1 MSLKREE
8 LLKSLSD
15 EMANHALAIVTAEDS
30 TRRQMA
36 EMSYISF
43 LQNLITSLI
52 WSDIS
57 DGNRGSV
64 RTKEV
69 QLTRGIRTLESYP

>member
-1 MSLKREE
+1 MSSKREE

-43 LQNLITSLI
+43 LQNLIMSLI
-52 WSDIS
+52 WSGVYDV
-57 DGNRGSV
+57 NKGSI

-69 QLTRGIRTLESYP
+69 QVTRGIRTLESYP